1 MLCTPY
7 TRSTPGFFLPLSHT
21 HTSTHTHYKALW
33 VFLLLSVS
41 VSVFVSPSLCHT
53 HTLAHRV
60 SQSSGSG
67 DQTPLTSPWLTAPES
82 VPHPHPHPGSLTLH
96 AAHSLLLRD
105 SLRWREVAVR
115 RGSQGQ
121 RGLLRAL
128 ACQVCAPASEP
139 HDQVWGPAQAGRERL
154 RSQPQPFSESHSS
167 RGWDSASQRRGLKA
181 PVHLFCPSVSAAC
194 CPEPQGLAD
203 RKEGV
208 RTAPSP

>member
-1 MLCTPY
+1 MCYVHHTQEAPQVFFSLCLTHIHP
-7 TRSTPGFFLPLSHT
+7 HT
-21 HTSTHTHYKALW
+21 HTTKHSGSFSFSQSLS
-33 VFLLLSVS
+33 LSLSLRLSV
-41 VSVFVSPSLCHT
+41 T